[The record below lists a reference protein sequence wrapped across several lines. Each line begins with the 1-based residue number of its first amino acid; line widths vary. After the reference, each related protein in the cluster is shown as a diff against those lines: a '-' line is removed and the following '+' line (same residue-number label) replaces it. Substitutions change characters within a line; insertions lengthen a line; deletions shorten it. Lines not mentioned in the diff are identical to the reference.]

1 MDRIC
6 EHIESTKKEAKSD
19 LDLSYR
25 ARYICLVDVNY
36 CRHSCKTIKDD
47 ILIRQYGLQNPVT
60 CIFKFPELD
69 YAKIR
74 EAFRTGQFKK
84 R

>member
-19 LDLSYR
+19 LDLS
-25 ARYICLVDVNY
+25 Y

-60 CIFKFPELD
+60 CIFKYPESD
-69 YAKIR
+69 YIKIR
-74 EAFRTGQFKK
+74 EAFRTM
-84 R
+84 